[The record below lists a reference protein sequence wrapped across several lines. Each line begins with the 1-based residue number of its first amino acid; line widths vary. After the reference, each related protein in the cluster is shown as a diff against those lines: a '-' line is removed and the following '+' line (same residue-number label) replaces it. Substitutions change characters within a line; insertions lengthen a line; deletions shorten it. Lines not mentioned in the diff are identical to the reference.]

1 MQSRLET
8 RSEFPPGENSAFDT
22 GERDAVG
29 PKSGLSVSQSDP
41 GLTTPT
47 LPPTAGRKPAAR
59 PPFHSH
65 GFDVGVAVAPESREA
80 GLPSQPKT
88 GRGTEQSSVEYLR
101 REAPDT
107 DRTSDPREAGT
118 LEARTVDSLS
128 DDDVHQFIEF
138 FKILDRWDREA
149 HGHETM

>member
-1 MQSRLET
+1 M
-8 RSEFPPGENSAFDT
+8 

-59 PPFHSH
+59 PPVHSH
-65 GFDVGVAVAPESREA
+65 GFDVGVGVAPESREA
-80 GLPSQPKT
+80 GLSYQPKT
-88 GRGTEQSSVEYLR
+88 GRGAGQNPAEELQ
-101 REAPDT
+101 REALDA
-107 DRTSDPREAGT
+107 DRTSDPRAAGT
-118 LEARTVDSLS
+118 LDARSADSLS
-128 DDDVHQFIEF
+128 DDDIQQFIEF